1 MSVEKAVAGVLLGA
15 LAWVPGC
22 SVFGVRD
29 TPEPEFTVERQ
40 VEERKIEVREYAPM
54 IVAVTRVEATS
65 YDRASSI
72 GFRRLAD
79 YIFGKNAS
87 QENIGMTAPV
97 YQSAEGSSGED
108 IGMTAPVI
116 REQDAQGRWVMSFVM
131 PDRYTMETIP
141 KPLTADVEL
150 EQLPARRVAVIRFN
164 GTLSAE
170 QYGQKSRELRA
181 WIAESDYVAAS
192 EPRMAGY
199 DPPFTI
205 PFFRRNEVLIEVAP
219 QPATAESSGAV
230 VD

>member
-1 MSVEKAVAGVLLGA
+1 MSVKKTVTGILIGA

-29 TPEPEFTVERQ
+29 TPEPAYTVESR
-40 VEERKIEVREYAPM
+40 VEGQKIEVREYAPM
-54 IVAVTRVEATS
+54 IVAVTRVKADS

-97 YQSAEGSSGED
+97 YQSAEGSSGEN

-164 GTLSAE
+164 GTLSSE
-170 QYGQKSRELRA
+170 QYGQKSKELRA
-181 WIAESDYVAAS
+181 WIAKNDYVSAS

-199 DPPFTI
+199 DPPLTI

-219 QPATAESSGAV
+219 QPAKAAKTDAV
-230 VD
+230 IE